1 MKGCSHIPLASSTAL
16 KQGFSRGVAAAWC
29 LDKSGT
35 QESSWSSVRVPAG
48 SARQL

>member
-1 MKGCSHIPLASSTAL
+1 MKGCSHIALASSTAL
-16 KQGFSRGVAAAWC
+16 EQGFSRGVAAAWC

-35 QESSWSSVRVPAG
+35 QDSSWSYVWVPVG